1 MDALVLGDSI
11 VSETQQEVAQPAF
24 GLEKIYVKDAS
35 VEIPH
40 APEIFLEREAPQ
52 IEMKLQNE
60 ARQVAEGTYE
70 VVLTVTLTAKVG
82 QRTAYLVEV
91 AQAGIFRIVNVPAD
105 AMELVMK
112 ITCPNMLF
120 SYAREAV
127 SSLIGRAGFVP
138 VYLQP
143 VNFETV
149 YQQQL
154 AQQQAAAAQPAAH

>member
-1 MDALVLGDSI
+1 M
-11 VSETQQEVAQPAF
+11 SETQQAAQPGF
-24 GLEKIYVKDAS
+24 GIEKIYLKDAS
-35 VEIPH
+35 AEVPN

-52 IEMKLQNE
+52 IEMKLANE
-60 ARQVAEGTYE
+60 ARKVGDGIYE
-70 VVLTVTLTAKVG
+70 AVLTVTLTAKIG
-82 QRTAYLVEV
+82 ERTAYLVEV
-91 AQAGIFRIVNVPAD
+91 AQGGIFRIVNVPD
-105 AMELVMK
+105 DTLPLILN

-143 VNFETV
+143 VNFESL

-154 AQQQAAAAQPAAH
+154 AQQQPAGEAQTAAH

>member
-1 MDALVLGDSI
+1 
-11 VSETQQEVAQPAF
+11 VSETQQEVAQPGF

-35 VEIPH
+35 VEIPN

-52 IEMKLQNE
+52 IEMKLQNS
-60 ARQVAEGTYE
+60 ARQVGEGTYE
-70 VVLTVTLTAKVG
+70 AVLTVTLTAKVG

-91 AQAGIFRIVNVPAD
+91 AQAGIFRIVNVPED
-105 AMELVMK
+105 AMQLVLQ

-120 SYAREAV
+120 SYAREAI

-143 VNFETV
+143 VNFETL
-149 YQQQL
+149 YQQQQ
-154 AQQQAAAAQPAAH
+154 QQQAAAAQPAAH

>member
-1 MDALVLGDSI
+1 M
-11 VSETQQEVAQPAF
+11 SEAQQQAAQPAF

-35 VEIPH
+35 VEIPN

-52 IEMKLQNE
+52 IEMKMQNTS
-60 ARQVAEGTYE
+60 RQVGEGTYE
-70 VVLTVTLTAKVG
+70 AVLTITLTAKVG

-91 AQAGIFRIVNVPAD
+91 AQAGIFRIMNVPED
-105 AMELVMK
+105 AMQLVLN

-120 SYAREAV
+120 AYAREAI

-143 VNFETV
+143 VNFETL
-149 YQQQL
+149 Y
-154 AQQQAAAAQPAAH
+154 QQQAAQAQEAAH